1 MPYQERYPWQYYIV
15 LIYEPASFSGTMRIL
30 QQLPDGFFNLTMT
43 YRKDSDLSYSYYK
56 IVKRPYQLPVQPVVN
71 MTRKYIAWFVS
82 NCATPSKREVYVS
95 ELSKHIPVD
104 IFGACGPLKCG
115 KHSGQKCYKILEEN
129 YLFYLSFENSFC
141 KDYVSEKLGRILQL
155 NVVPIVLGG
164 ANYSDP
170 QVAPPHSVI
179 EALSFKSPRDLAEYL
194 ITLSKNR
201 KKYRSYFE
209 WKRNYT
215 VSNTQLS
222 TSFCKLCR
230 LLHKPVRQR
239 HVVYNITQWWAGNG
253 TCRKSSFMNE
263 LAKQQG
269 WMK

>member
-56 IVKRPYQLPVQPVVN
+56 IAKRPSQLPMQSVVN
-71 MTRKYIAWFVS
+71 MTKKYIAWFVS
-82 NCATPSKREVYVS
+82 NCATPGKREVYVS

-115 KHSGQKCYKILEEN
+115 RRNAHNALKCYKMLEKR

-141 KDYVSEKLGRILQL
+141 KDYASEKLGRILQL
-155 NVVPIVLGG
+155 NVVPVVLGG

-179 EALSFKSPRDLAEYL
+179 DALSFKDG
-194 ITLSKNR
+194 
-201 KKYRSYFE
+201 
-209 WKRNYT
+209 
-215 VSNTQLS
+215 
-222 TSFCKLCR
+222 
-230 LLHKPVRQR
+230 LL
-239 HVVYNITQWWAGNG
+239 
-253 TCRKSSFMNE
+253 
-263 LAKQQG
+263 
-269 WMK
+269 